1 MTEFGYTAMCEQT
14 PVRQLVTDLVGAE
27 TAGFDFSVMSD
38 HYFPWVEEQGHSPYA
53 WSVLGAAAQ
62 ATERLPLMTFVTC
75 PTVRYHP
82 AVVAQKAATMGEL
95 SQGRFTLGLG
105 AGENLNEHV
114 TGAGWPVTRVRHER
128 LVEAVQIIRALFT
141 GEYVNFQGTHYTVER
156 AKLYDLPEQQV
167 PIGIA
172 LSGPDSVSLAAEHG
186 DAMITTMPDGD
197 LVSAFDSAGGAGKP
211 RYGQMAICYDTDE
224 GRAIGNALRLW
235 RWALSGWFVM
245 SELPE
250 PRSFDAASESVTEE
264 QITEMVPCGPDVEKH
279 VAAAKQWI
287 DAGFT
292 HLALVQIGHSSQQ
305 SFLNWAERELLPAL
319 RKLT

>member
-1 MTEFGYTAMCEQT
+1 MTQFGYTAMCEQT

-38 HYFPWVEEQGHSPYA
+38 HYFPWVEEQGHSAYA

-75 PTVRYHP
+75 PTFRYHP

-95 SQGRFTLGLG
+95 SRGRFTLGLG

-114 TGAGWPVTRVRHER
+114 TGAGWPVPRVRHER
-128 LVEAVQIIRALFT
+128 LAEAVRIIRELFT
-141 GEYVNFQGTHYTVER
+141 GEYVNFRGTHYTVER
-156 AKLYDLPEQQV
+156 AKLYDLPEHQV

-197 LVSAFDSAGGAGKP
+197 LVSAFNSAGGAGKP
-211 RYGQMAICYDTDE
+211 RYGQMPICYDTDE
-224 GRAIGNALRLW
+224 GRAVGNALRLW
-235 RWALSGWFVM
+235 RWALPGWYVM

-250 PRSFDAASESVTEE
+250 PRSFDAASESVTED
-264 QITEMVPCGPDVEKH
+264 QITEMVPCGPDVDKH

-319 RKLT
+319 RKLS